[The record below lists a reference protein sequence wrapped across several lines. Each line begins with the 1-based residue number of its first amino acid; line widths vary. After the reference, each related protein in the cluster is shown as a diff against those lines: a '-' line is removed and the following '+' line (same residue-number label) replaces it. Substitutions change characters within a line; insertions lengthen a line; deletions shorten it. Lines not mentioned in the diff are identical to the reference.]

1 MTSRTHD
8 NFRHN
13 FWTWVDPPPPP
24 FEQCSKKLHFSLAM
38 ASLTDHAM
46 SGGHSGNTSILTAT
60 GCKYLRMSHLTTY
73 LKANINVDILAL
85 LSWQIFQEADELL
98 SFALMMRI
106 LLILRK
112 DYARGK
118 MSLHP
123 KSSQFHILC
132 RRLIS
137 RLIIALVVQTV
148 KKLYV
153 VSWEEVAYNRVV
165 LNFWWGWGE
174 TLISSLGLHLL
185 YNITWF
191 GPIGIRINKL
201 GWWCS
206 NTCSQSTIG
215 RLD

>member
-1 MTSRTHD
+1 
-8 NFRHN
+8 
-13 FWTWVDPPPPP
+13 
-24 FEQCSKKLHFSLAM
+24 
-38 ASLTDHAM
+38 
-46 SGGHSGNTSILTAT
+46 
-60 GCKYLRMSHLTTY
+60 MSHLTTY

-98 SFALMMRI
+98 LFALMMRI

-112 DYARGK
+112 DHARGQ
-118 MSLHP
+118 MSQHP

-153 VSWEEVAYNRVV
+153 VSWEKVAYNRVV
-165 LNFWWGWGE
+165 LNFWCGWGE
-174 TLISSLGLHLL
+174 TLISSLGLHLRN
-185 YNITWF
+185 NIIWF

-201 GWWCS
+201 WWWCS
-206 NTCSQSTIG
+206 NTCSQSTIA
-215 RLD
+215 LFVVPCQ